1 MFKKQGVIVELTE
14 SRAFPGFELIA
25 EEDVIVHS
33 VLSNSFFRGFNFLA
47 LSKKLKNLKENN
59 DLKKAFEPIIIKTG
73 IRAELKR
80 NQYIIFIPKTNFSN
94 EKRLLNIDNIY
105 GSLDM
110 IEPKFVN
117 FGLKDIKIH
126 KGELLGI
133 IIVQSVENN
142 DG

>member
-14 SRAFPGFELIA
+14 SRNFPGFELIA
-25 EEDVIVHS
+25 EENVIIHS
-33 VLSNSFFRGFNFLA
+33 LLSNPFFRGFNFLA
-47 LSKKLKNLKENN
+47 LSKKIKGLKENN

-73 IRAELKR
+73 IKADFKK
-80 NQYIIFIPKTNFSN
+80 NQYIIFIPKTNFSD

-105 GSLDM
+105 GPLDM

-126 KGELLGI
+126 KGELLGVI
-133 IIVQSVENN
+133 MIQSVENN
-142 DG
+142 NG